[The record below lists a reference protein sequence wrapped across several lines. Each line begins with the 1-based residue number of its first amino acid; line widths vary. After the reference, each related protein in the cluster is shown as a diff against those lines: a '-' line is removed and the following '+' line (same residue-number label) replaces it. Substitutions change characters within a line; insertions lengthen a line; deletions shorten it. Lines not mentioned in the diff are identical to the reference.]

1 MFKMRSLQPFQHVH
15 LSPVEW
21 MHEWTQRYE
30 PVFFLS
36 GGLTVLAAC
45 LLFLVPILVPSE
57 AENKGCRHLKGFK
70 GKNLTSKTKLMELDV
85 PQHKN
90 FAKIN
95 SQKDEKDI
103 DLLESKLAIN
113 DYKDSFSRK
122 NSIPSKVCA
131 QCLLPVLIRETDV

>member
-1 MFKMRSLQPFQHVH
+1 
-15 LSPVEW
+15 
-21 MHEWTQRYE
+21 
-30 PVFFLS
+30 
-36 GGLTVLAAC
+36 
-45 LLFLVPILVPSE
+45 
-57 AENKGCRHLKGFK
+57 
-70 GKNLTSKTKLMELDV
+70 MELDV

-122 NSIPSKVCA
+122 HSIPAKVCA
-131 QCLLPVLIRETDV
+131 QCLLPVLIRETDVWSKKLKLQNASYCEK